1 MAEATPD
8 PHARSSRVL
17 VAVMNNQ
24 RDFDIAR
31 DQGWYRIP
39 YQRAPA
45 RVGADYL
52 ALYQTKVFDR
62 ERWAIN
68 YYAPIKRYRLVTR
81 QSLLPDE
88 PGHPRADALY
98 YKVEIGKLRP
108 LAKPIPSHRLRRITF
123 IPTTLR
129 LLLEAEEINDL
140 WCGSP
145 EEEQLWRM
153 FKSNGISPE
162 RRYPLREDE
171 ENYTIDF
178 VLFCKDG
185 KVAVCLEG
193 ERLVENVS
201 IVREGRRIA
210 EYDLAAQGWTVIRLG
225 TRDLAGSQATCAANV
240 LEAVKRLGG
249 MLPAASG
256 PAE

>member
-8 PHARSSRVL
+8 RSAHSSPVL
-17 VAVMNNQ
+17 VVVMNNR

-31 DQGWYRIP
+31 NEGWYRIP
-39 YQRAPA
+39 YERAPA

-52 ALYQTKVFDR
+52 ALYQTKVFGR

-68 YYAPIKRYRLVTR
+68 YYAPITRYRVVTR
-81 QSLLPDE
+81 HSLLPDE

-98 YKVEIGKLRP
+98 YKIEIGQLRP
-108 LAKPIPSHRLRRITF
+108 LAKPIPSRRLRRITF

-145 EEEQLWRM
+145 QEERLWQM

-171 ENYTIDF
+171 EGYAIDF
-178 VLFCKDG
+178 ALFCTDG
-185 KVAVCLEG
+185 KVAVCLESQCPA
-193 ERLVENVS
+193 ENIS
-201 IVREGRRIA
+201 IVHEGRAA
-210 EYDLAAQGWTVIRLG
+210 EDYDLTAQGWTTIRLG
-225 TRDLAGSQATCAANV
+225 TQDLAGSQATCVAGV
-240 LEAVKRLGG
+240 LEVVERLGG
-249 MLPAASG
+249 MLG
-256 PAE
+256 PASSMLE